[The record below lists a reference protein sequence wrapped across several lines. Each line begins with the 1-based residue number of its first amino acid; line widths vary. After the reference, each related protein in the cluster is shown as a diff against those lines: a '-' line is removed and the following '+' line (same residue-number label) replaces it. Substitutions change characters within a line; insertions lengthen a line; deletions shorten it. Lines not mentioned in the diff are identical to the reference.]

1 MNLELVA
8 HILRK
13 GKALAPDRFP
23 AIPANPE
30 DAKLTLDAWAEALGA
45 LDFPPALWSD
55 AVTKWATELAGD
67 RMVTPKDILHAAM
80 LARNDWEKD
89 AEKKAILEALRV
101 ERANRNYA
109 KAGLEPIT
117 VADLPQYAGKPPEAV
132 TEATRRQQSQP
143 ERLGAAG
150 KFIRRSQA

>member
-1 MNLELVA
+1 MNVELAA
-8 HILRK
+8 HILAK
-13 GKALAPDRFP
+13 GKRLAPDRFP
-23 AIPANPE
+23 QPSQETAE
-30 DAKLTLDAWAEALGA
+30 VWAEALGS
-45 LDFPPALWSD
+45 LDFPAALWSD

-117 VADLPQYAGKPPEAV
+117 VADLPRHAGKPPEAV
-132 TEATRRQQSQP
+132 TERSGRQESTPQ
-143 ERLGAAG
+143 RLGDTKAFPF
-150 KFIRRSQA
+150 KRRSES

>member
-1 MNLELVA
+1 MNVELAA
-8 HILRK
+8 HILAK
-13 GKALAPDRFP
+13 GKRLAPDRFP
-23 AIPANPE
+23 QPGPE
-30 DAKLTLDAWAEALGA
+30 TAEVWAEALSE
-45 LDFPPALWSD
+45 LDFPPALWSE
-55 AVTKWATELAGD
+55 AVVLWSTKLVGD

-89 AEKKAILEALRV
+89 AEKKAILEAVRV

-132 TEATRRQQSQP
+132 TERSGRQQSVP
-143 ERLGAAG
+143 ERIDPARYINRKG
-150 KFIRRSQA
+150 QQ